1 MTRAAQNL
9 TRNPLLIFIMLLVI
23 PIAGTLFSGLIMFD
37 LPGGEVRQ
45 LVTFMTMTGMLSS
58 LIAFALYRLGVL
70 EWFRSLR
77 WAVWTMIALMVLM
90 IFLNVWV
97 IARFT
102 FREQHYL
109 ALTSVL
115 LVFAGLSALTIGFFA
130 SKTMTDR
137 LSKLT
142 DATHALAGGDF
153 TTRLNISGNDEI
165 AQLAATFNSMARS
178 LQEVDEQKRQLEQTR
193 RDLTAW
199 VSHDLRTPLTS
210 MRVMIEAILD
220 GVVQD
225 QATVHRYL
233 DNSRAEIQHLGH
245 LIDDLF
251 ALAQLDVGHLTIDM
265 QQASIKD
272 LISDTLGSMRAKAGE
287 HEIRLNGEV
296 APEIDMILMA
306 PDKIQRVLTNL
317 VDNAIKYTRA
327 GETVTLRAY
336 HSRSATT
343 KRAAA
348 LTHDNELA
356 ASAGKESFEKSGND
370 IRIDI
375 HNSGSYISQDVLP
388 RLFESFYRGEGSR
401 TRDDDGARG
410 TGLGLAIARGF
421 IEAHG
426 GRIWATSAEADGTT
440 FSFTLPQP
448 SGEGEFDGRELR

>member
-1 MTRAAQNL
+1 MIRSWSQ
-9 TRNPLLIFIMLLVI
+9 NPLLIFVVVLVI
-23 PIAGTLFSGLIMFD
+23 PIVGTLFSGLIMFD
-37 LPGGEVRQ
+37 LPQSDVRQ
-45 LVTFMTMTGMLSS
+45 LVTFMTFTGILSS
-58 LIAFALYRLGVL
+58 SLSFAFYRLGVL

-77 WAVWTMIALMVLM
+77 WTIWTMIALMVGM

-102 FREQHYL
+102 FIEQHYL
-109 ALTSVL
+109 TLTSVL

-137 LSKLT
+137 LSELT
-142 DATHALAGGDF
+142 AATQLLARGDF
-153 TTRLNISGNDEI
+153 STRLKISGNDEI
-165 AQLAATFNSMARS
+165 AQLAATFNAMAKS
-178 LQEVDEQKRQLEQTR
+178 LGEVDDQKRQLEQTR

-210 MRVMIEAILD
+210 MRVMIEAMLD

-225 QATVHRYL
+225 EETVHRYL
-233 DNSRAEIQHLGH
+233 DSSRAEIEHLAH

-251 ALAQLDVGHLTIDM
+251 ELAQLDVGHLTINM
-265 QQASIKD
+265 QRASISD
-272 LISDTLGSMRAKAGE
+272 LISDTLGSMQPKARQHG
-287 HEIRLNGEV
+287 ITLLGEV
-296 APEIDMILMA
+296 APDLDMIDMA
-306 PDKIQRVLTNL
+306 PDKIQRVLSNL

-327 GETVTLRAY
+327 GEAITLRAY
-336 HSRSATT
+336 HSA
-343 KRAAA
+343 
-348 LTHDNELA
+348 
-356 ASAGKESFEKSGND
+356 ND

-375 HNSGSYISQDVLP
+375 HNSGSYIPQDVLP

-401 TRDDDGARG
+401 MRGDDGARG

-426 GRIWATSAEADGTT
+426 GRIWANSEEGRGTT

-448 SGEGEFDGRELR
+448 LADGERKS